1 MLLLALALALTLAP
15 SPNPNPN
22 ADPDPNP
29 NPNQVTAHVMLL
41 LTGMLQLGKAG
52 SAHQSM
58 DADSQ
63 EIWGDIGRYREI

>member
-1 MLLLALALALTLAP
+1 
-15 SPNPNPN
+15 
-22 ADPDPNP
+22 
-29 NPNQVTAHVMLL
+29 MLL

>member
-1 MLLLALALALTLAP
+1 
-15 SPNPNPN
+15 
-22 ADPDPNP
+22 
-29 NPNQVTAHVMLL
+29 MLL

-63 EIWGDIGRYREI
+63 ERITTFLHLLSPLP